1 MAGQWLDTVDRT
13 VRSPEIAPPHEVCHI
28 RPQHVPQAIDEVR
41 EFIKALDAVP
51 KILMVT
57 A

>member
-1 MAGQWLDTVDRT
+1 MSGQGLDAVDRT
-13 VRSPEIAPPHEVCHI
+13 VCSPEIAPPHEVCHI

-41 EFIKALDAVP
+41 EFIKALDTVP
-51 KILMVT
+51 KILVVT